1 MSRSAKRHLHSVEL
15 VPCSCCGSSCLT
27 LVGRYIVMSGL
38 MSGAR
43 NASYRISSL
52 HTLIQRCPL
61 IPGGYRLG
69 VVVPEP
75 LLDVGLVS
83 PSPLLNEFRYIGDR
97 LVIASRIAL
106 SETCSVCPERLLAS
120 IDF

>member
-1 MSRSAKRHLHSVEL
+1 MSRRGRRHLRSDEL
-15 VPCSCCGSSCLT
+15 VPCFSIGCLT
-27 LVGRYIVMSGL
+27 LGGMSGL
-38 MSGAR
+38 ISGAL
-43 NASYRISSL
+43 NAAQRISSL
-52 HTLIQRCPL
+52 HTLVQRCPL
-61 IPGGYRLG
+61 IPRGNGLV
-69 VVVPEP
+69 VVVPEF